1 MWTEDGR
8 IVEHNSRPELSA
20 EGGQSSA
27 ENGLVTRFSLF
38 LETERGSSG
47 NTQTAYVSDVRF
59 FLARMGEWGINPVKA
74 GIEDLQRYLAF
85 MQDQKYQR
93 SSVMRAVASI
103 KSFYRFLL
111 KERIMNEDPSALI
124 QFPKVGRSLPTVL
137 TGEEVEKLLEA
148 PDISTPLGLRDRA
161 IVETLY
167 GSGLR
172 VSELCSLKTQEM
184 NMKEGWVRVIG
195 KGNKERMV
203 PIGRQALKWV
213 AEYLE
218 DVRTGWVRAGR
229 RRDELF
235 LNRRGGK
242 LTRIRVWMII
252 QECAKKAGMDRSI
265 GPHTLR
271 HCFATHLLEG
281 GASLRDVQEMLGHAS
296 LATTQIYTH
305 VDRRRLNEIYRKF
318 HPRA

>member
-1 MWTEDGR
+1 MEQKSRTL
-8 IVEHNSRPELSA
+8 EHI
-20 EGGQSSA
+20 SSA
-27 ENGLVTRFSLF
+27 KPSPDEALVTSFSLF

-47 NTQTAYVSDVRF
+47 NTQMAYVSDIRF
-59 FLARMGEWGINPVKA
+59 YLNKLAEWGVAPVKA
-74 GIEDLQRYLAF
+74 SIEDLQKYLAF
-85 MQDQKYQR
+85 MQEEKYQR

-103 KSFYRFLL
+103 KSFHRFLL
-111 KERIMNEDPSALI
+111 KEKITREDPSALI
-124 QFPKVGRSLPTVL
+124 QFPKVGRALPVVL
-137 TGEEVEKLLEA
+137 TGAEVESLLDA
-148 PDISTPLGLRDRA
+148 PDTSTPLGLRDRA
-161 IVETLY
+161 ILETLY

-172 VSELCSLKTQEM
+172 VSELCSLKTQEV
-184 NMKEGWVRVIG
+184 NMKEGWVRVLG
-195 KGNKERMV
+195 KGSKERMV
-203 PIGRQALKWV
+203 PIGKQALKWI

-218 DVRTGWVRAGR
+218 EVRTGWVRAGR

-252 QECAKKAGMDRSI
+252 QECAKKAGLDRNI
-265 GPHTLR
+265 GPHTMR

-296 LATTQIYTH
+296 LATTEIYTH

>member
-1 MWTEDGR
+1 MEQKHLLDVPPGS
-8 IVEHNSRPELSA
+8 VKPSA
-20 EGGQSSA
+20 ET
-27 ENGLVTRFSLF
+27 ELVDRFSLF

-47 NTQTAYVSDVRF
+47 NTQTAYASDIRF
-59 FLARMGEWGINPVKA
+59 YLAKMGEWGLVPARA
-74 GIEDLQRYLAF
+74 GIEDLQKYLAF
-85 MQDQKYQR
+85 MQEQKYQR

-103 KSFYRFLL
+103 KSFHRFLL
-111 KERIMNEDPSALI
+111 KEKITKEDPSALI

-137 TGEEVEKLLEA
+137 TNAEVEALLDA
-148 PDISTPLGLRDRA
+148 PDTSTPLGLRDRA

-172 VSELCSLKTQEM
+172 VSELCSLKTQEV

-195 KGNKERMV
+195 KGSKERMV
-203 PIGRQALKWV
+203 PIGTQALKWI

-218 DVRTGWVRAGR
+218 EVRTGWVRAGR

-252 QECAKKAGMDRSI
+252 QECATKAGMDRKI

-305 VDRRRLNEIYRKF
+305 VDRRRLTDIYRKF

>member
-1 MWTEDGR
+1 
-8 IVEHNSRPELSA
+8 VEQKSRPPVPESPA
-20 EGGQSSA
+20 KPSPDEA
-27 ENGLVTRFSLF
+27 LVASFSLF

-47 NTQTAYVSDVRF
+47 NTQMAYVSDIRF
-59 FLARMGEWGINPVKA
+59 YLNKLAEWGVNPVKA
-74 GIEDLQRYLAF
+74 SIEDLQKYLAF
-85 MQDQKYQR
+85 MQDEKYQR

-103 KSFYRFLL
+103 KSFHRFLL
-111 KERIMNEDPSALI
+111 KEKATKEDPSALI
-124 QFPKVGRSLPTVL
+124 QFPKVGRSLPAVL
-137 TGEEVEKLLEA
+137 TGPEVESLLDA
-148 PDISTPLGLRDRA
+148 PDTSTPLGLRDRA

-172 VSELCSLKTQEM
+172 VSELCSLKTQEV
-184 NMKEGWVRVIG
+184 NMKEGWVRVLG
-195 KGNKERMV
+195 KGSKERMV
-203 PIGRQALKWV
+203 PIGKQALKWI

-218 DVRTGWVRAGR
+218 EVRTGWVRAGR

-252 QECAKKAGMDRSI
+252 QECAKKAGLDRHI

-305 VDRRRLNEIYRKF
+305 VDRRRLTDIYRKF

>member
-1 MWTEDGR
+1 MDQPKPTLVSPNTGK
-8 IVEHNSRPELSA
+8 LSA
-20 EGGQSSA
+20 DNELITS
-27 ENGLVTRFSLF
+27 FSLF

-47 NTQTAYVSDVRF
+47 NTQTAYVSDIRF
-59 FLARMGEWGINPVKA
+59 YLNKMNEWGVAPARA

-85 MQDQKYQR
+85 MQEQKYQR

-103 KSFYRFLL
+103 KSFHRFLL
-111 KERIMNEDPSALI
+111 KEKMSREDPSALI
-124 QFPKVGRSLPTVL
+124 QFPKVGRSLPVVL
-137 TGEEVEKLLEA
+137 TGAEVESLLDA
-148 PDISTPLGLRDRA
+148 PDTATPLGLRDRA

-172 VSELCSLKTQEM
+172 VSELCSLKTQEV
-184 NMKEGWVRVIG
+184 NMKEGWVRVLG
-195 KGNKERMV
+195 KGSKERMV
-203 PIGRQALKWV
+203 PIGKQALKWI

-218 DVRTGWVRAGR
+218 EVRTGWVRAGR

-252 QECAKKAGMDRSI
+252 QECAKKAGMDRNI

-271 HCFATHLLEG
+271 HCFATHLREG

-305 VDRRRLNEIYRKF
+305 VDRRRLTDIYRKF